1 MYESTF
7 DARYLKLAI
16 ETNEE
21 MIRHFWDEAGGGFF
35 FTAEDSK
42 EVLIRGKEVYD
53 GAMPSANSVAL
64 MTLARLSKMT
74 ADPGLEE
81 KISAQM
87 DRFSE
92 QIYVSPVSYL
102 YFMAALDFVTGPS
115 YEVVVTGAPDAK
127 DTGAMLRALGE
138 RFLPNKVVLF
148 VPDGEATEITEIA
161 SYAED
166 YNSIKGRATAYVCV
180 NFSCQLPV
188 TSVSEM
194 FNLLE

>member
-53 GAMPSANSVAL
+53 GVMPSANSVAL

-74 ADPGLEE
+74 A
-81 KISAQM
+81 A
-87 DRFSE
+87 
-92 QIYVSPVSYL
+92 
-102 YFMAALDFVTGPS
+102 
-115 YEVVVTGAPDAK
+115 
-127 DTGAMLRALGE
+127 RAW
-138 RFLPNKVVLF
+138 
-148 VPDGEATEITEIA
+148 A
-161 SYAED
+161 S
-166 YNSIKGRATAYVCV
+166 
-180 NFSCQLPV
+180 
-188 TSVSEM
+188 
-194 FNLLE
+194 